1 MSKSDVSTVRYGYE
15 GLPPQNASADGL
27 RKKTAFSLVE
37 IVLALGIISFALVG
51 IMGLFPVA
59 MKSAQES
66 QRETRAAQIAMQIF
80 NDLRGTPGTNS
91 LIATSTNL
99 LTSQLR
105 VNLTGGSTNIVCYDR
120 DGSTIGTTV
129 TPDAIFLS
137 EIRIVPNTP
146 MVGVSQVQ
154 ASIETPANAPTNS
167 RTRYVFVTLMDQ
179 R

>member
-1 MSKSDVSTVRYGYE
+1 M
-15 GLPPQNASADGL
+15 PQHAGPERSNRWA
-27 RKKTAFSLVE
+27 AFSLVE

-91 LIATSTNL
+91 LIATGTNI
-99 LTSQLR
+99 LTPQLR
-105 VNLTGGSTNIVCYDR
+105 VNLTTGSTNLVCYDL
-120 DGSTIGTTV
+120 DGTTIGTNV
-129 TPDAIFLS
+129 TADTIFVS
-137 EIRIVPNTP
+137 EIRVLPNTP
-146 MVGVSQVQ
+146 MAGVSQVQ
-154 ASIETPANAPTNS
+154 ASIEAPANAPTNARS
-167 RTRYVFVTLMDQ
+167 RYVFVTLMDQ